1 MAGPLCEH
9 RRALNPSRHQTNMK
23 IHSLA
28 SALIALLVAA
38 LPTASRATITV
49 TINSNGGWCYVP
61 ANGVGDL
68 PVGSVIRVG
77 QFDLSNPANYG
88 LLQTSNDYALLNSFF
103 TPLAE
108 GLPGAG
114 TVNQAG
120 ATGEQIIINDQ
131 FEPGHVFG
139 QIVNISSSYFV
150 TGTPLFVWVFN
161 SATPQTA
168 TEWGIYTSAT
178 DWNVPAD
185 LGSTTLSTFEAVQ
198 VVRGGESN
206 GNHFNLAPVPEPGSI
221 VLLLMGAGLMRW
233 RARKGTMAA

>member
-1 MAGPLCEH
+1 
-9 RRALNPSRHQTNMK
+9 MK

-28 SALIALLVAA
+28 SAIIALFLAV
-38 LPTASRATITV
+38 LPTASHATITV
-49 TINSNGGWCYVP
+49 TVNSNGGWCYVP
-61 ANGVGDL
+61 ANGVGLL
-68 PVGSVIRVG
+68 PVGSVLRVG

-88 LLQTSNDYALLNSFF
+88 LLQTSNDYALLNSLF

-120 ATGEQIIINDQ
+120 ATGEQLIINDQ
-131 FEPGHVFG
+131 FEAGHVFG
-139 QIVNISSSYFV
+139 QIVNISASYFT
-150 TGTPLFVWVFN
+150 TGTPLYLWVFN

-185 LGSTTLSTFEAVQ
+185 LGSTTLSSFEAVQ

-206 GNHFNLAPVPEPGSI
+206 GDHFNLAPVPEPGSI
-221 VLLLMGAGLMRW
+221 LLLLMGAGLMRW